1 MNCFR
6 DLAID
11 MQDEVDNVDKDKEK
25 LQACN
30 FSFGVP
36 WLYHGA
42 RRNTFGTGEI
52 MGVQGKDA
60 EIKGYIL
67 LINGAPG
74 RIRTCDLRIRSPL
87 LYPAELQALFCL

>member
-42 RRNTFGTGEI
+42 RRNTFG
-52 MGVQGKDA
+52 
-60 EIKGYIL
+60 
-67 LINGAPG
+67 
-74 RIRTCDLRIRSPL
+74 
-87 LYPAELQALFCL
+87 